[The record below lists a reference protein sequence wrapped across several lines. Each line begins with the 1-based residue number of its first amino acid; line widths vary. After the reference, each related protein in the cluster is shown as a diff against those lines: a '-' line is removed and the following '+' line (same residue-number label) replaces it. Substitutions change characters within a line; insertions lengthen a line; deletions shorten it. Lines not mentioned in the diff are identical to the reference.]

1 MWTSS
6 SAGTALLMWREAQIA
21 KPARRCSKYYS
32 PGKKKDIHQVLGG
45 LSSTWWL
52 FLKNRLC
59 KY

>member
-1 MWTSS
+1 
-6 SAGTALLMWREAQIA
+6 MWREAQIA